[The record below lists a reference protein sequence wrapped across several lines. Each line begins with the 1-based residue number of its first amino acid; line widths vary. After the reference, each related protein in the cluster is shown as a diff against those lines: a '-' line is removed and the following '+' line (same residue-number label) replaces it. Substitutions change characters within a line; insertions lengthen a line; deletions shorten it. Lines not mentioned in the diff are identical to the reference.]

1 MKKTLLFLLF
11 TIITTAQSLDPTFDT
26 DGLVNNPI
34 SNTPSVQNV
43 FDGVLQSDGK
53 MIYVGRYFDGTVI
66 TKGFVV
72 RYNTDGTKDTSF
84 ATGGISIFGVNGFQS
99 VTLQADGKI
108 LVAGTSSVYRLTAN
122 GIVDTSFNSI
132 GYKTISLS
140 GQNMNIKC
148 VSVQSDNKIV
158 VSGFISNGT
167 NNDVAVARL
176 NTDGTFDTTFDTDG
190 IYTFISSSIDNGF
203 THKIQADGKIVIVG
217 DTGATTAAKNFLIV
231 RLNINGTLD
240 TTFNLT
246 GYAITDFS
254 SSVDYARDIQILPDN
269 SILVLGSSAG
279 NVALAK
285 YTTSGALDTSFNT
298 TGKKT
303 FTIISNQATTSTST
317 SLHYF
322 SKFSILPTGEIII
335 SCTNNGDYTIVKL
348 NTAYN
353 LDTTFGTNGIFTSN
367 LEADISTILQIKPNG
382 NIITGGISFTTA
394 LNSDAKIKEVEI
406 ASNGTLIN
414 SVTKNLFLGVDKF
427 ISMNKN
433 ANGDIFVLANTPNP
447 TLFKYNSSGQLDVTF
462 GVSGKVIL
470 PDSAENDCKINIFS
484 DKIFVYLDFGI
495 YKFNSNGTLD
505 TSFDTDGYI
514 NMGTVLNSFNN
525 NYSLGNMDDVKID
538 AFGNLIVAIDIYITG
553 GSINY
558 FSMGVLKFLNNG
570 LVDVSFGNN
579 GLFTTRFNSDI
590 NYVEFPCK
598 ILFQNDS
605 KIKIVGSS
613 MLYGNPFSDT
623 TFCAFRLNPNGSLD
637 TTFGTSGKITHNLPG
652 LINWTRNSYIFNDN
666 SYLCYMLD
674 QTQTSQMKSIKFL
687 PDGTVDLSHGTNGIS
702 NDFVGSNNTTM
713 VIQPDGKYL
722 KAGEK
727 NNNFSISRYYADGS
741 VDTTFGTNGELNV
754 IVGYASFITDI
765 LLQDDG
771 KIVVGGSSLASD
783 NQLAVL
789 ARFTNTVLGT
799 LDFSASENIL
809 SIYPNP
815 IEISATFEFTLNNS
829 ENITVELYDI
839 QGKLVQTIAKNKSY
853 AAGNHNLPIELQSNL
868 NSGNYLLKLT
878 TKTGSESIQI
888 IKK

>member
-11 TIITTAQSLDPTFDT
+11 SIITTAQSLDPTFDT

-34 SNTPSVQNV
+34 STTPSIQNAY
-43 FDGVLQSDGK
+43 DGILQPDGK

-66 TKGFVV
+66 TKGFIV
-72 RYNTDGTKDTSF
+72 RFNTDGTKDTSF

-140 GQNMNIKC
+140 GQNMNMKC

-322 SKFSILPTGEIII
+322 SKFSILPTGEVII

-367 LEADISTILQIKPNG
+367 SEADISTILQIKPNG

-579 GLFTTRFNSDI
+579 GLFTTRFNSDL
-590 NYVEFPCK
+590 NFREFPQNI
-598 ILFQNDS
+598 ILQNDG
-605 KIKIVGSS
+605 KIKILGQFHHNQNIPIQYTFCSFRINSNGV
-613 MLYGNPFSDT
+613 LDTAYGNNGKT
-623 TFCAFRLNPNGSLD
+623 TN
-637 TTFGTSGKITHNLPG
+637 TFPS
-652 LINWTRNSYIFNDN
+652 LINWPINSFIFSDN
-666 SYLCYMLD
+666 SVLCFMK
-674 QTQTSQMKSIKFL
+674 SQNNSEMKSIKFL
-687 PDGTVDLSHGTNGIS
+687 ADGAVDLSHGTNGIS
-702 NDFVGSNNTTM
+702 NDFVGSNNSTM
-713 VIQPDGKYL
+713 VFQPDGKYL
-722 KAGEK
+722 KAGSK
-727 NNNFSISRYYADGS
+727 NNHFSISRYNADGS
-741 VDTTFGTNGELNV
+741 VDTSFGTNGELNP
-754 IVGYASFITDI
+754 IVGYASSISDI
-765 LLQDDG
+765 LLQADG
-771 KIVVGGSSLASD
+771 KIVVGGTSTTSD
-783 NQLAVL
+783 NQLAVI
-789 ARFTNTVLGT
+789 ARFTNTILGT
-799 LDFSASENIL
+799 LDFSSSKNTL

-815 IEISATFEFTLNNS
+815 IETSATFEFTLNNS
-829 ENITVELYDI
+829 ENINIELYDI
-839 QGKLVQTIAKNKSY
+839 QGKLVQTIANNQEYSV
-853 AAGNHNLPIELQSNL
+853 GNHKLPIELPYHL
-868 NSGNYLLKLT
+868 NSGNYLLKLST
-878 TKTGSESIQI
+878 QNGSQSIQI